1 MKIKLLLLL
10 SLIAISTYAQLPKGD
25 RILAWQVDMAQ
36 NNNYDSAYAYA
47 QTGCMESIHL
57 TFAWSSIEPNNGNF
71 DTSFI
76 SNALDPAN
84 IYYPANGTKVELQ
97 IPTMNTNVKVTPTDL
112 LPTNFD
118 DIIMIN
124 RFKILLDTLF
134 AHIPNIELSALNIG
148 NESDIYMG
156 TDTTQY
162 NKYKTFLDSIVP
174 YAKQLY
180 FNIHGTELKVGT
192 TFTLD
197 GLVGT
202 STSSLCQTVNNGLD
216 IVAVTYYPL
225 NPDFTMESPS
235 VVNSDFSNL
244 VGIYSDT
251 LQPIY
256 FAECGYASSDSC
268 NSSDAL
274 QSQFFQNVFTAWD
287 TYYDNIKYLT
297 IFKTTDWSQQ
307 EVNDLGIYY
316 GITDNIFLEYLRTL
330 GVRTWDNDG
339 TNKLAYETILC
350 ELSDRSW
357 CAVNCGMTGIN
368 KQFKNELISIYPN
381 PAQDSFT
388 ISYEDTLKS
397 TTIQIRNNLGQL
409 IATYKMNSN
418 TLKIDTQN
426 WNTGIYFIQI
436 TDDIGNII
444 TKKVIVQ

>member
-1 MKIKLLLLL
+1 MKNIVTFLLF
-10 SLIAISTYAQLPKGD
+10 SLITINSYAQLPKGD
-25 RILAWQVDMAQ
+25 RILAWQVDMTQ
-36 NNNYDSAYAYA
+36 NANYDSAYAYA

-57 TFAWSSIEPNNGNF
+57 TFAWSSIEPNAGNF
-71 DTSFI
+71 DASYI
-76 SNALDPAN
+76 ANVLDVAN
-84 IYYPANGTKVELQ
+84 IYYPAYGTKVELQ

-112 LPTNFD
+112 DSTNFD

-134 AHIPNIELSALNIG
+134 THIPNVELSALNIG

-156 TDTTQY
+156 TDPIQY

-180 FNIHGTELKVGT
+180 FNIHGTDLKVGT
-192 TFTLD
+192 TFTYD

-202 STSSLCQTVNNGLD
+202 STSSLCQMVNNGLD

-256 FAECGYASSDSC
+256 FVECGYASSDSC

-307 EVNDLGIYY
+307 EVNDLGMFY

-339 TNKLAYETILC
+339 TSKLAYETILC
-350 ELSDRSW
+350 ELSDRGW
-357 CAVNCGMTGIN
+357 CSVNCPTTGIN
-368 KQFKNELISIYPN
+368 ENININNIQIYPN
-381 PAQDSFT
+381 PTNGQINIDTEKT
-388 ISYEDTLKS
+388 IKQVKVHNS
-397 TTIQIRNNLGQL
+397 IGQL
-409 IATYKMNSN
+409 ILISTKRSFEISN
-418 TLKIDTQN
+418 LIS
-426 WNTGIYFIQI
+426 GIYYI
-436 TDDIGNII
+436 TIEFETGEVEH
-444 TKKVIVQ
+444 KKLIKQ